1 MKKFKY
7 SCDYLHHSIYLA
19 PNELR
24 NCCKRFFHKGKMKGD
39 VKILNVD
46 KFEDIDVD
54 RIIQSKND
62 LLNKI
67 NNGVENDC
75 TGCPY
80 LVKRDWDEIN
90 QKNFEVKHISV
101 ESTSVCSMKC
111 TYCSEMYY
119 GGLKPNYDT
128 NKVLQ
133 NLKKYKTKGSDFEFS
148 WGGGEPTLLE
158 DFENIF
164 KNNTN
169 EYKPQK
175 NFVYSNALKY
185 SDQIEKFLKENKV
198 LLITSIDAG
207 TPGMFKQIRGVK
219 GIYKVLKN
227 LKKYFDNSYRP
238 GKLSNIIIKYI
249 VTEQNITTEE
259 IDSFIELIKEYR
271 LEKCSFQIS
280 ADFKNENLNK
290 NQTINMIEFF
300 IKLKNAG
307 VNLVYFDYH
316 SAPKI
321 RKQVNT
327 LFKINEFTKNKLINN
342 YFESNKISS
351 KKDIVV
357 WGAGDTGRLI
367 KSNNY
372 FIKNKI
378 LDIKYYVDRKYKE
391 LNNSKSQIKIKPPPT
406 LRNDNYSILI
416 ASSSYYEEIY
426 SEIVNLGIKQ
436 DRILDQIYC

>member
-1 MKKFKY
+1 MKKYKY

-24 NCCKRFFHKGKMKGD
+24 NCCKRFFHKGEMKGD
-39 VKILNVD
+39 VKIINVD
-46 KFEDIDVD
+46 KYEDIDVSK
-54 RIIQSKND
+54 IIENKNE
-62 LLNKI
+62 LLHKI

-80 LVKRDWDEIN
+80 LVKRDWEEITP
-90 QKNFEVKHISV
+90 QNFQVKHISV

-111 TYCSEMYY
+111 TYCSDIYY

-128 NKVLQ
+128 GKVLKD
-133 NLKKYKTKGSDFEFS
+133 LKKYKSKDDDFEFS
-148 WGGGEPTLLE
+148 WGGGEPTLLQ

-164 KNNTN
+164 KENTN

-175 NFVYSNALKY
+175 NFIYSNALKY
-185 SDQIEKFLKENKV
+185 SKQIEAFLTENKV

-207 TPGMFKQIRGVK
+207 TPGMFKKIRGVK
-219 GIYKVLKN
+219 GIYKVLGN
-227 LKKYFDNSYRP
+227 LKKYFENSYKP

-249 VTEQNITTEE
+249 VTEDNITTEE
-259 IDSFIELIKEYR
+259 IDSFVELIKEYE
-271 LEKCSFQIS
+271 LDKCSFQIS

-290 NQTINMIEFF
+290 YQTINMIEFF

-307 VNLVYFDYH
+307 VKLVYFDYH

-321 RKQVNT
+321 RKEVNS
-327 LFKINEFTKNKLINN
+327 LFNTNMFSESKLIDN
-342 YFESNKISS
+342 YFKSNKIDS

-367 KSNNY
+367 KKNNY

-391 LNNSKSQIKIKPPPT
+391 FNNSNSEISIKSPPS
-406 LRNDNYSILI
+406 LKNDDYSILI

>member
-39 VKILNVD
+39 VKIFDVKNPADINVD
-46 KFEDIDVD
+46 N
-54 RIIQSKND
+54 IIESKNN
-62 LLNKI
+62 LLKKI
-67 NNGVENDC
+67 NTGEENEC

-80 LVKRDWDEIN
+80 LVKKDWDEIN
-90 QKNFEVKHISV
+90 KKTFQVKHISV

-111 TYCSEMYY
+111 TYCSEIYY

-128 NKVLQ
+128 GSVLQ
-133 NLKKYKTKGSDFEFS
+133 KLKKYKTKENDFEFS

-158 DFENIF
+158 SFEDIF
-164 KNNTN
+164 EKNTI
-169 EYKPQK
+169 EYNPQK

-185 SDQIEKFLKENKV
+185 SKQIEKFLSENKV

-207 TPGMFKQIRGVK
+207 TPGMFKKIRGVK
-219 GIYKVLKN
+219 GIYKVLSN
-227 LKKYFDNSYRP
+227 LKKYFENSYKP
-238 GKLSNIIIKYI
+238 GKLSNIIVKYI
-249 VTEQNITTEE
+249 VTDENITREE
-259 IDSFIELIKEYR
+259 IDSFIDLIKKYE
-271 LEKCSFQIS
+271 LQKCSFQIS

-290 NQTINMIEFF
+290 SQTINMIEFF

-307 VNLVYFDYH
+307 VKLVYFDYH

-321 RKQVNT
+321 RKQFNS
-327 LFKINEFTKNKLINN
+327 LFKINEFSKNKIISN
-342 YFESNKISS
+342 YFNSTNISS
-351 KKDIVV
+351 KKDVVV

-367 KSNNY
+367 KRNNY
-372 FIKNKI
+372 FIKNRI

-391 LNNSKSQIKIKPPPT
+391 INKSNGEIQIKPPPT
-406 LRNDNYSILI
+406 LMNDNYSILI